1 MSLIRQPVFIIIFGT
16 NGTGK
21 TTWLINRLSQDK
33 RRQLV
38 IDPDGMEKAWN
49 SYTLIKHH
57 QVSLVKIGAKVKI
70 TAPEEKEFQ
79 SLLKMRPGV
88 LVLDDARYYIKSQ
101 IEQAVRQI
109 LVRRRQIAIDIFA
122 VAHSLNEVPPTFWT
136 YATNALVFKTAD
148 NPERSKK
155 NIPRYNELLEVIKRV
170 NDHPDQHYHE
180 IFNLR
185 K

>member
-1 MSLIRQPVFIIIFGT
+1 MLIRQPVFIIIFGT

-21 TTWLINRLSQDK
+21 TTWLLNRLQKDP
-33 RRQLV
+33 RRHLV

-49 SYTLIKHH
+49 KYTLIKHSQVH
-57 QVSLVKIGAKVKI
+57 QVRDGAKVKI
-70 TAPEEKEFQ
+70 TAPQEKEFS
-79 SLLKMRPGV
+79 SLLKMRPGI
-88 LVLDDARYYIKSQ
+88 LVLDDARYYVKSQ
-101 IEQAVRQI
+101 IEQAIRQI

-136 YATNALVFKTAD
+136 YATHCLVFKTAD

-155 NIPRYNELLEVIKRV
+155 NIPNYSELLEVIHRV
-170 NDHPDQHYHE
+170 NSHADPHYHE
-180 IFNLR
+180 LFNLR